1 MTLTADPVNSVVSR
15 DVASHDD
22 TAGVF
27 DRADYLRDYPHEQV
41 SFFQDPA
48 SGLKAIVAIHSTT
61 LGPALGG
68 TRFYPYADETA
79 AVTDVLRLSRGMT
92 YKAAVAGVD
101 LGGGKAV
108 IIGDPA
114 TAKTDELLGA
124 YARFVQTLGGRYITA
139 GDVGTNSDD
148 LDVIG
153 RGTDFVVGRN
163 SEVGGSGDSA
173 PMTALGVFQSMR
185 AAAQSHWG
193 STSLAGKTVGVE
205 GAGKVGY
212 ELIKLLVADA
222 AVVFATDVNAGAL
235 DRVEAD
241 FPQVRIVDSVIDVDL
256 DVYAPC
262 AMGATLSEDAARSI
276 NADIVCGAAN
286 NQLTAP
292 EVENILH
299 GRGITWTPDYVANG
313 GGLIQV
319 AGELKGDSAA
329 AVRLKVEKIFDTVT
343 EIFAKSK
350 ADGILAGDAADAV
363 AEVRI
368 AEAARVATR

>member
-1 MTLTADPVNSVVSR
+1 MTLTAEPVNSVV
-15 DVASHDD
+15 SHDD

-68 TRFYPYADETA
+68 TRFYPYSDESA

-124 YARFVQTLGGRYITA
+124 YAKFVQTLGGRYITA
-139 GDVGTNSDD
+139 GDVGTNSND
-148 LDVIG
+148 LDIIG
-153 RGTDFVVGRN
+153 RNTDFVVGRN
-163 SEVGGSGDSA
+163 ATVGGSGDSA

-193 STSLAGKTVGVE
+193 TPSLAGKAVGVE
-205 GAGKVGY
+205 GTGKVGY
-212 ELIKLLVADA
+212 ELIKLLLADGA
-222 AVVFATDVNAGAL
+222 TVLATDVNAGAL
-235 DRVEAD
+235 DRVKAD
-241 FPQVRIVDSVIDVDL
+241 FPQVSIVDSIIDADL

-262 AMGATLSEDAARSI
+262 AMGATLTDTTARSI
-276 NADIVCGAAN
+276 KAEVVCGAAN
-286 NQLTAP
+286 NQLTVP
-292 EVENILH
+292 EVENILRD
-299 GRGITWTPDYVANG
+299 RGITWTPDYVANG

-319 AGELKGDSAA
+319 AGELKGNSAEE
-329 AVRLKVEKIFDTVT
+329 VKLKVEKIFDTVT

-350 ADGILAGDAADAV
+350 NDGILAGEAADAV

-368 AEAARVATR
+368 AEAARVAKG